1 MRKLLNTIYVTLPE
15 VYISKKGETIIF
27 KQKSN
32 ILMQLPIHNIE
43 SIVIFGP
50 SLITPDIINMCSERN
65 VHISFISVVGKFMV
79 KLQNPIHGNVKLRR
93 AQYNVADNPIEAL
106 SIGKNFCLGKI
117 FNSRMVL
124 QRLRR
129 DHPEK
134 IDTESIDRSIDLLA
148 NSLKQFEYVHDIY
161 QLLGLEG
168 DAAKNYYSVFNELI
182 INKDSNFIFTGRSRR
197 PPRDE
202 VNSLLSFFYTLL
214 AHDIEAALET
224 VGLDPQVGFYHQERS
239 GRASLALDMM
249 EELRPYIVDR
259 FVITMINKN
268 QVSKDDFSYKESG
281 AYILNPE
288 AKKRILQNWQSKK
301 QETITHPYLKEK
313 VEIGLIPYVQALLLA
328 RYLRGDID
336 AYPPFLMR

>member
-1 MRKLLNTIYVTLPE
+1 MRKLLNTIYVTLPDI
-15 VYISKKGETIIF
+15 YISKKGETILF
-27 KQKSN
+27 KQKGN

-43 SIVIFGP
+43 AIVIFGP
-50 SLITPDIINMCSERN
+50 SVITPDIINMCAERD
-65 VHISFISVVGKFMV
+65 VHVSFISVTGKFMV
-79 KLQNPIHGNVKLRR
+79 KVQNPIHGNVKLRR
-93 AQYNVADNPIEAL
+93 AQYKIADNKDEAL
-106 SIGKNFCLGKI
+106 GIAKNFCLGKI

-134 IDTESIDRSIDLLA
+134 IFLDKVDRSIALLA
-148 NSLKQFEYVHDIY
+148 NSLKKFEYVNDIY
-161 QLLGLEG
+161 ELLGLEG

-182 INKDSNFIFTGRSRR
+182 TNKNAEFIFTGRSRR

-214 AHDIEAALET
+214 AHDVEAALET
-224 VGLDPQVGFYHQERS
+224 VGLDPQVGFFHQERS

-268 QVSKDDFSYKESG
+268 QISKDDFSYKESG
-281 AYILNPE
+281 AYILSTD

-301 QETITHPYLKEK
+301 QEIITHPYLKEK
-313 VEIGLIPYVQALLLA
+313 IEIGLIPYVQSLLLS